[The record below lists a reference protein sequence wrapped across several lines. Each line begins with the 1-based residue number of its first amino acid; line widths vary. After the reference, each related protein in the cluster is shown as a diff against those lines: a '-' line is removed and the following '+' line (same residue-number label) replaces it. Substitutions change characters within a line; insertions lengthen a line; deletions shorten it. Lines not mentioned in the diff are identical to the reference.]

1 MMSATVIGIPGVAI
15 LASVADWTCRDE
27 TSEQHQRGKRCMGF
41 VNTDRNL
48 VAEEQG
54 YRTALYTMAPSYA
67 SPKNEIIAGRK
78 KEPDD
83 AVSD

>member
-1 MMSATVIGIPGVAI
+1 
-15 LASVADWTCRDE
+15 
-27 TSEQHQRGKRCMGF
+27 MGF

-54 YRTALYTMAPSYA
+54 YRTALYTMDPSDA
-67 SPKNEIIAGRK
+67 SPKNEIMAGRK

-83 AVSD
+83 AIDD